1 MWMLLLTQGGYLGND
16 KTMIKLAEEE
26 LDGKDTTAE
35 EKEKRDNWNYQV
47 HGFDDFV
54 ELTKKILEIIDE
66 TENIYLQGEDILNFK
81 YNSRKYGNYRNTGEF
96 HDGVAFVT
104 GIK

>member
-1 MWMLLLTQGGYLGND
+1 MEMIQLQK
-16 KTMIKLAEEE
+16 KTKK
-26 LDGKDTTAE
+26 GTTETTRYTALMFLSS
-35 EKEKRDNWNYQV
+35 RQY
-47 HGFDDFV
+47 
-54 ELTKKILEIIDE
+54 KILEIIDE
-66 TENIYLQGEDILNFK
+66 TENSYLQGEVKYPKTLEAAHTLVLNFK

>member
-1 MWMLLLTQGGYLGND
+1 MFLSSRQD
-16 KTMIKLAEEE
+16 
-26 LDGKDTTAE
+26 
-35 EKEKRDNWNYQV
+35 
-47 HGFDDFV
+47 
-54 ELTKKILEIIDE
+54 KILEIIYE
-66 TENIYLQGEDILNFK
+66 TENSYLQGEVKYPKALEAAHTLVLNFK